1 MPGKKKGKGLFHSLP
16 YKPVLKV
23 QEARKIGAGFID
35 GILSS
40 ILKGANSLKKGN
52 GKKRGRRSKNNSKK

>member
-23 QEARKIGAGFID
+23 QEARKIGAGFIT

-52 GKKRGRRSKNNSKK
+52 GKKRGRRSRNNSKK